1 MPHPS
6 WTYPALA
13 ATALGLGIALSRRH
27 QAALG
32 LTGRQRL
39 ALGMGAFCG
48 AMLSA
53 KLPFAL
59 AHPAGPF
66 SLAAWTSPGKTIL
79 AGLAGG
85 YLGVEGAK
93 RLAGVT
99 RKTGDSFAVPA
110 AAAIAFGRLSCFTA
124 GCCYGTPTSLPWG
137 VDFGD
142 GLRRHP
148 TQLYEAAFH
157 FAAAVILS
165 RLRAAGAFRLQ
176 LMKLYIMAYA
186 VYRFTTEFIRPEP
199 RLLLGLSAY
208 QAGAAGMLIL
218 FTGLWLRDAE
228 VAGVG
233 GG

>member
-1 MPHPS
+1 MPGLPWS
-6 WTYPALA
+6 YPLLA
-13 ATALGLGIALSRRH
+13 MSALGIGVWLSSRH

-39 ALGMGAFCG
+39 ALGLGSFCG
-48 AMLSA
+48 GMLAA

-59 AHPAGPF
+59 AHPAGPW
-66 SLAAWTSPGKTIL
+66 SLAAWTFPGKTIL

-85 YLGVEGAK
+85 YLGVEAAK
-93 RLAGVT
+93 RLSGVT
-99 RKTGDSFAVPA
+99 RKTGDSFAVPVA
-110 AAAIAFGRLSCFTA
+110 AAVGFGRLSCFAA

-148 TQLYEAAFH
+148 TQLYEAGFH
-157 FAAAVILS
+157 FAAAALLS
-165 RLRAAGAFRLQ
+165 RLRIAGAFRFQ
-176 LMKLYIMAYA
+176 LMKLYVMTYA
-186 VYRFTTEFIRPEP
+186 VYRFATEFIRPEP

-208 QAGAAGMLIL
+208 QMAAAGLLVL

-228 VAGVG
+228 LYDAA
-233 GG
+233 